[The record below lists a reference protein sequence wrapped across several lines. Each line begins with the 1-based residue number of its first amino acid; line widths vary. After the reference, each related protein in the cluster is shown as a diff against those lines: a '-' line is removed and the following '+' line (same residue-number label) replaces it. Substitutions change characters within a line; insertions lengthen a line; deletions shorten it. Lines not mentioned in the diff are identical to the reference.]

1 MLCLCRSAQGRCD
14 SQLCH
19 NHSMLCFRRST
30 QRRAFAKAVS
40 LHRYA
45 DASLRYAIA
54 SLRQSKALSWLC
66 HYLSLPSQCGALPM
80 PCPAPLRPAIT
91 SHRKSML
98 CQRPSLPS
106 LSRSVLCFTLL
117 CPGIAQL
124 RTSMPSPRH
133 ASAYQHNSGL
143 ILSLANLRLAIAV
156 PCQSLPLPIFATS

>member
-98 CQRPSLPS
+98 CQRPSLPG
-106 LSRSVLCFTLL
+106 LSRSVLHTALHCFA
-117 CPGIAQL
+117 PAWQRIAQPRRFCSKL
-124 RTSMPSPRH
+124 SQSP
-133 ASAYQHNSGL
+133 
-143 ILSLANLRLAIAV
+143 ANLRLAIAV
-156 PCQSLPLPIFATS
+156 PCLAPAHHRVASPCPCHT

>member
-98 CQRPSLPS
+98 CQRPSLPG
-106 LSRSVLCFTLL
+106 LSRSVLHTALHCFA
-117 CPGIAQL
+117 PAWQRIAPPRRFCSKL
-124 RTSMPSPRH
+124 IPSP
-133 ASAYQHNSGL
+133 
-143 ILSLANLRLAIAV
+143 ANLRLAIAV